1 MLDNVEGAMKH
12 RQSRETNNLGYTRHR
27 TKTYKTKTIIQYV
40 LDTTIHKTQMTTNK
54 TNNTTLYELDT
65 TIHKTQTTTNKTNNT
80 TLYVLDTTIHKTQD
94 DDKQDK

>member
-12 RQSRETNNLGYTRHR
+12 GQSRETSNLGYTRHR

-40 LDTTIHKTQMTTNK
+40 LDTI
-54 TNNTTLYELDT
+54 
-65 TIHKTQTTTNKTNNT
+65 
-80 TLYVLDTTIHKTQD
+80 IHKTQD